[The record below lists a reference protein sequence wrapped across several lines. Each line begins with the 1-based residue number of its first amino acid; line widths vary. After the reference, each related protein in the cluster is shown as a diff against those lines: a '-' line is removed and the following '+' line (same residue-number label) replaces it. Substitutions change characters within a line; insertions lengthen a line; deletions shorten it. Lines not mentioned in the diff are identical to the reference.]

1 MLKKIIAGIAGLT
14 FAFSVVVS
22 SGTLQTKAMETTT
35 ETTAE
40 ETTDTDGSEVPMTIR
55 VLDESPNDEMYLSGV
70 AFQVTLDETGEIIQQ
85 FVYDGGDFTFPLQ
98 YDKTYTVCATF
109 VPEGYQLKKQGFYV
123 EVSGYASMDYTFRAK
138 NPSITTTYTTTTD
151 PNMTTDE
158 SFTESTTATTATKK
172 SETSPVQTT
181 VTTEM
186 DHYRYTGTTGT
197 SRPRLTSGTTE
208 TTVSKHDDTDII
220 EVPMTIRVLDESPND
235 EMYLPGVA
243 FQVISEET
251 GEVIHQFVYDGGDF
265 SFLLEY
271 GKPYTIYAVSL
282 PEGYQLQNEGVYVRS
297 AEYEMDYTFRAKN
310 PSITTTYTTTT
321 DPNMS
326 TADSTET
333 TSAKSSVTTAT
344 TKPRTTETTARTTP
358 DDYEYTGTSGTTTP
372 DWLHSQT
379 TTEST
384 TANSTTPDWMNSQT
398 TTENTATNSTT
409 PDIDKIPCGDINM
422 DRRIDLCD
430 AVLLNKYCAGVV
442 SFNSIAKEKSD
453 CNQDGTVDAAD
464 SLLLL
469 KFLLRM
475 VENLPGTSTETV

>member
-70 AFQVTLDETGEIIQQ
+70 AFQVTLDETGEIIQ
-85 FVYDGGDFTFPLQ
+85 
-98 YDKTYTVCATF
+98 
-109 VPEGYQLKKQGFYV
+109 
-123 EVSGYASMDYTFRAK
+123 
-138 NPSITTTYTTTTD
+138 
-151 PNMTTDE
+151 
-158 SFTESTTATTATKK
+158 
-172 SETSPVQTT
+172 
-181 VTTEM
+181 
-186 DHYRYTGTTGT
+186 
-197 SRPRLTSGTTE
+197 
-208 TTVSKHDDTDII
+208 
-220 EVPMTIRVLDESPND
+220 
-235 EMYLPGVA
+235 
-243 FQVISEET
+243 
-251 GEVIHQFVYDGGDF
+251 QFVYDGGDF

-358 DDYEYTGTSGTTTP
+358 DDYE
-372 DWLHSQT
+372 
-379 TTEST
+379 
-384 TANSTTPDWMNSQT
+384 
-398 TTENTATNSTT
+398 
-409 PDIDKIPCGDINM
+409 
-422 DRRIDLCD
+422 
-430 AVLLNKYCAGVV
+430 
-442 SFNSIAKEKSD
+442 
-453 CNQDGTVDAAD
+453 
-464 SLLLL
+464 
-469 KFLLRM
+469 
-475 VENLPGTSTETV
+475 

>member
-22 SGTLQTKAMETTT
+22 SGTLQTKAMETT
-35 ETTAE
+35 AE
-40 ETTDTDGSEVPMTIR
+40 ETADTDGSEVPMTIR
-55 VLDESPNDEMYLSGV
+55 VLDESPNDEMYLPGV

-109 VPEGYQLKKQGFYV
+109 VPEGYQLEKQGFYV

-158 SFTESTTATTATKK
+158 SFTESATATTATKK
-172 SETSPVQTT
+172 SEASPVQTT
-181 VTTEM
+181 ITTEM

-208 TTVSKHDDTDII
+208 TTVSKHDDTNII

-321 DPNMS
+321 DPNMA